1 MRIGWKQINFTYNR
15 RTGERFGEGNIKVR
29 FRVKSQKEPEPESQ
43 EEAELQEEDGGFTR
57 GKGGRKQW
65 RSFKPMNLSKVIQDV
80 GPIVVDRVSLEVE
93 TGEIVGLLGPNGA
106 GKSTTFY
113 MVVGLIR
120 PNAGQIIYDDE
131 DITFL
136 PMYKRARRGIGYLAQ
151 ETSIFR
157 KLTVKQNIEA
167 ILEVRDIPKR
177 ERGQRSE
184 QLMEELGISELANR
198 KAYTLSGG
206 ECRRAEIARALA
218 ASPSFILLDEPFSG
232 IDPIAVQD
240 IKQLILHLRDRNLG
254 VLITDHNAA
263 EMLGIVDRAYLI
275 TDGKITLSGTPETL
289 VESEIARDQYLGH
302 NFELRRPRI

>member
-1 MRIGWKQINFTYNR
+1 MSSRLQARGLIKRYS
-15 RTGERFGEGNIKVR
+15 RT
-29 FRVKSQKEPEPESQ
+29 
-43 EEAELQEEDGGFTR
+43 
-57 GKGGRKQW
+57 
-65 RSFKPMNLSKVIQDV
+65 
-80 GPIVVDRVSLEVE
+80 GPIVVNQVDLDVE

-120 PNAGQIIYDDE
+120 PNAGQVIYDNR

-136 PMYKRARRGIGYLAQ
+136 PMYKRARLGIGYLAQ

-157 KLTVKQNIEA
+157 KLTIEQNLMS
-167 ILEVRDIPKR
+167 ILEVLDIPKD
-177 ERGQRSE
+177 ERKRRAG
-184 QLMEELGISELANR
+184 QLMEELGISDLANR

-240 IKQLILHLRDRNLG
+240 IQQLILHLRSRDLG
-254 VLITDHNAA
+254 ILITDHNA
-263 EMLGIVDRAYLI
+263 EETLGIVDRAYLI
-275 TDGKITLSGTPETL
+275 ADGKITLTGTPEEL
-289 VESEIARDQYLGH
+289 VGNQLARDLYFGH
-302 NFELRRPRI
+302 NFELRSGPLNR

>member
-1 MRIGWKQINFTYNR
+1 MSSRLQARGLVKRYS
-15 RTGERFGEGNIKVR
+15 RT
-29 FRVKSQKEPEPESQ
+29 
-43 EEAELQEEDGGFTR
+43 
-57 GKGGRKQW
+57 
-65 RSFKPMNLSKVIQDV
+65 
-80 GPIVVDRVSLEVE
+80 GPIVVNQVDLDVE

-120 PNAGQIIYDDE
+120 PNAGQVIYDDR

-136 PMYKRARRGIGYLAQ
+136 PMYKRARLGIGYLAQ

-157 KLTVKQNIEA
+157 KLTIEQNLMS
-167 ILEVRDIPKR
+167 ILEVLDIPKN
-177 ERGQRSE
+177 ERKQRAG
-184 QLMEELGISELANR
+184 QLMEELGISDLANR

-240 IKQLILHLRDRNLG
+240 IQQLILHLRSRDLG
-254 VLITDHNAA
+254 ILITDHNA
-263 EMLGIVDRAYLI
+263 EETLGIVDRAYLI
-275 TDGKITLSGTPETL
+275 ADGKITLTGTPEEL
-289 VESEIARDQYLGH
+289 VGNKLARDLYFGH
-302 NFELRRPRI
+302 NFELRDSTLNR

>member
-1 MRIGWKQINFTYNR
+1 MSSRLQARGLIKRYS
-15 RTGERFGEGNIKVR
+15 RT
-29 FRVKSQKEPEPESQ
+29 
-43 EEAELQEEDGGFTR
+43 
-57 GKGGRKQW
+57 
-65 RSFKPMNLSKVIQDV
+65 
-80 GPIVVDRVSLEVE
+80 GPIVVNQVDLDVE

-120 PNAGQIIYDDE
+120 PNAGQVMYDDR

-136 PMYKRARRGIGYLAQ
+136 PMYKRARLGIGYLAQ

-157 KLTVKQNIEA
+157 KLTIEQNLMS
-167 ILEVRDIPKR
+167 ILEVLDIPKD
-177 ERGQRSE
+177 ERKRRAG
-184 QLMEELGISELANR
+184 QLMEELGISDLANR

-240 IKQLILHLRDRNLG
+240 IQQLILHLRSRDLG
-254 VLITDHNAA
+254 ILITDHNA
-263 EMLGIVDRAYLI
+263 EETLGIVDRAYLI
-275 TDGKITLSGTPETL
+275 ADGKITLTGTPEEL
-289 VESEIARDQYLGH
+289 VGNQLARDLYFGH
-302 NFELRRPRI
+302 NFELRSGPLNR

>member
-1 MRIGWKQINFTYNR
+1 MSSRLRARGLVKRYS
-15 RTGERFGEGNIKVR
+15 RT
-29 FRVKSQKEPEPESQ
+29 
-43 EEAELQEEDGGFTR
+43 
-57 GKGGRKQW
+57 
-65 RSFKPMNLSKVIQDV
+65 
-80 GPIVVDRVSLEVE
+80 GPIVVNQVDLDVE

-113 MVVGLIR
+113 MTVGLIR
-120 PNAGQIIYDDE
+120 PNAGQVFYDDR

-136 PMYKRARRGIGYLAQ
+136 PMYKRARLGIGYLAQ

-157 KLTVKQNIEA
+157 KLTIEQNLMS
-167 ILEVRDIPKR
+167 ILEVLDIPKDKR
-177 ERGQRSE
+177 KRRAG

-240 IKQLILHLRDRNLG
+240 IQQLILHLRSRDLG
-254 VLITDHNAA
+254 ILITDHNA
-263 EMLGIVDRAYLI
+263 EETLGIVDRAYLI
-275 TDGKITLSGTPETL
+275 ADGKITLTGTPEEL
-289 VESEIARDQYLGH
+289 VGNKLARDLYFGH
-302 NFELRRPRI
+302 HFELRSGPLNP

>member
-1 MRIGWKQINFTYNR
+1 MAVLQTH
-15 RTGERFGEGNIKVR
+15 EL
-29 FRVKSQKEPEPESQ
+29 VKSY
-43 EEAELQEEDGGFTR
+43 TR
-57 GKGGRKQW
+57 R
-65 RSFKPMNLSKVIQDV
+65 
-80 GPIVVDRVSLEVE
+80 GPVVVNQVSVEVE

-120 PNAGQIIYDDE
+120 PNAGQIFYDGE

-157 KLTVKQNIEA
+157 KLTVRQNIEA

-177 ERGQRSE
+177 ERRAQSE
-184 QLMEELGISELANR
+184 QLMEELGISELADR

-254 VLITDHNAA
+254 ILITDHNAS

-275 TDGKITLSGTPETL
+275 IDGKITLSGTPEAL
-289 VESEIARDQYLGH
+289 VESEIAREQYLGH

>member
-1 MRIGWKQINFTYNR
+1 
-15 RTGERFGEGNIKVR
+15 
-29 FRVKSQKEPEPESQ
+29 
-43 EEAELQEEDGGFTR
+43 
-57 GKGGRKQW
+57 
-65 RSFKPMNLSKVIQDV
+65 
-80 GPIVVDRVSLEVE
+80 VDLDVE

-113 MVVGLIR
+113 MTVGLIR
-120 PNAGQIIYDDE
+120 PNAGQVFYDDR

-136 PMYKRARRGIGYLAQ
+136 PMYKRARLGIGYLAQ

-157 KLTVKQNIEA
+157 KLTIEQNLMS
-167 ILEVRDIPKR
+167 ILEVLDIPKDKR
-177 ERGQRSE
+177 KRRVG

-240 IKQLILHLRDRNLG
+240 IQQLILHLRGRGLG
-254 VLITDHNAA
+254 ILITDHNA
-263 EMLGIVDRAYLI
+263 EETLGIVDRAYLI
-275 TDGKITLSGTPETL
+275 ADGKITLTGTPEEL
-289 VESEIARDQYLGH
+289 VGNELARDLYFGH
-302 NFELRRPRI
+302 HFELRSGPLNP

>member
-1 MRIGWKQINFTYNR
+1 MAVLQTH
-15 RTGERFGEGNIKVR
+15 EL
-29 FRVKSQKEPEPESQ
+29 VKSY
-43 EEAELQEEDGGFTR
+43 TR
-57 GKGGRKQW
+57 R
-65 RSFKPMNLSKVIQDV
+65 
-80 GPIVVDRVSLEVE
+80 GPIVVNQVSLEVE

-157 KLTVKQNIEA
+157 KLTVRQNIEA

-177 ERGQRSE
+177 ERGEQSQ
-184 QLMEELGISELANR
+184 QLMEELGISELADR

-254 VLITDHNAA
+254 ILITDHNAS

-275 TDGKITLSGTPETL
+275 TDGKITLSGTPEAL
-289 VESEIARDQYLGH
+289 VESEIAREQYLGH

>member
-1 MRIGWKQINFTYNR
+1 MSSRLRARGLVKRYS
-15 RTGERFGEGNIKVR
+15 RT
-29 FRVKSQKEPEPESQ
+29 
-43 EEAELQEEDGGFTR
+43 
-57 GKGGRKQW
+57 
-65 RSFKPMNLSKVIQDV
+65 
-80 GPIVVDRVSLEVE
+80 GPIVVNQVDLDVE

-113 MVVGLIR
+113 MTVGLIR
-120 PNAGQIIYDDE
+120 PNAGQVFYDDR

-136 PMYKRARRGIGYLAQ
+136 PMYKRARLGIGYLAQ

-157 KLTVKQNIEA
+157 KLTIEQNLMS
-167 ILEVRDIPKR
+167 ILEVLDIPKDKR
-177 ERGQRSE
+177 KRRAG

-240 IKQLILHLRDRNLG
+240 IQQLILHLRSRGLG
-254 VLITDHNAA
+254 ILITDHNA
-263 EMLGIVDRAYLI
+263 EETLGIVNRAYLI
-275 TDGKITLSGTPETL
+275 ADGKITLTGTPEEL
-289 VESEIARDQYLGH
+289 VGNKLARDLYFGH
-302 NFELRRPRI
+302 HFELRSGPLNP

>member
-1 MRIGWKQINFTYNR
+1 MSSRLQARGLIKRYS
-15 RTGERFGEGNIKVR
+15 RT
-29 FRVKSQKEPEPESQ
+29 
-43 EEAELQEEDGGFTR
+43 
-57 GKGGRKQW
+57 
-65 RSFKPMNLSKVIQDV
+65 
-80 GPIVVDRVSLEVE
+80 GPIVVNQVDLDVE

-120 PNAGQIIYDDE
+120 PNAGQVIYDDR

-136 PMYKRARRGIGYLAQ
+136 PMYKRARLGIGYLAQ

-157 KLTVKQNIEA
+157 KLTIEQNLMS
-167 ILEVRDIPKR
+167 ILEVLDIPRDERKR
-177 ERGQRSE
+177 RAG
-184 QLMEELGISELANR
+184 QLMEELGISDLANR

-240 IKQLILHLRDRNLG
+240 IQQLILHLRSRDLG
-254 VLITDHNAA
+254 ILITDHNA
-263 EMLGIVDRAYLI
+263 EETLGIVDRAYLI
-275 TDGKITLSGTPETL
+275 ADGKITLTGTPEEL
-289 VESEIARDQYLGH
+289 VGNQLARDLYFGH
-302 NFELRRPRI
+302 NFELRSGPLNR